1 MPHLYSR
8 RQILLC
14 KAGQLVGQPVVM
26 HQRERFA
33 PAAQYVLVSQGVAL
47 LLQDIQAVDVP
58 VLVDAP
64 VLLHSD
70 HKSDESPQ

>member
-1 MPHLYSR
+1 
-8 RQILLC
+8 
-14 KAGQLVGQPVVM
+14 M

-33 PAAQYVLVSQGVAL
+33 LAAQYVLVVQGVAL

-58 VLVDAP
+58 VLVAAT

>member
-1 MPHLYSR
+1 
-8 RQILLC
+8 
-14 KAGQLVGQPVVM
+14 M
-26 HQRERFA
+26 HQRERVA
-33 PAAQYVLVSQGVAL
+33 PAAQYVLVFQGVAL
-47 LLQDIQAVDVP
+47 LLRDIQAVDVP

>member
-1 MPHLYSR
+1 
-8 RQILLC
+8 
-14 KAGQLVGQPVVM
+14 M

-33 PAAQYVLVSQGVAL
+33 PAAQYVLVFQGVA

>member
-1 MPHLYSR
+1 
-8 RQILLC
+8 
-14 KAGQLVGQPVVM
+14 VVT

-33 PAAQYVLVSQGVAL
+33 PAAQYVLVLQEVAL

-64 VLLHSD
+64 ALRHSD